1 MFRWMGSY
9 FEAAFHQVKAR
20 YKVIKKQKETI
31 LDRLVDDSIDT
42 GEDLLLTTRKLGDK
56 FKANFLQIAFFQ
68 EVCSLEGFDI
78 IHIFNVNSS
87 GKNGWHPW
95 IKTKLEWSTTIAS
108 TNMGWMSQISSYLQK
123 GIQSLDDEQRTIA
136 TFSKCDATRIVV
148 DWSVENLLSHW

>member
-1 MFRWMGSY
+1 MGSY

-87 GKNGWHPW
+87 GKNG
-95 IKTKLEWSTTIAS
+95 
-108 TNMGWMSQISSYLQK
+108 
-123 GIQSLDDEQRTIA
+123 
-136 TFSKCDATRIVV
+136 
-148 DWSVENLLSHW
+148 